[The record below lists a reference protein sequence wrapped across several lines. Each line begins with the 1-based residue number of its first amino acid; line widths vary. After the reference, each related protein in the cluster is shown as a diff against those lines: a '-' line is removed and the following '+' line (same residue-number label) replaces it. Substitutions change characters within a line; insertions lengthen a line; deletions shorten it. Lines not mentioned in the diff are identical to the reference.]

1 LATSL
6 QATGYSL
13 FQPET
18 KNKNIQLILLILSK
32 KIKIQTNQI
41 IQLRA
46 LSYELSA
53 VQSTRRGNML
63 KTRITELF
71 GIERPIVQG
80 GLMWI
85 ARAELAAAVGNAGG
99 IGFMTA
105 LTFEDA
111 EDLRAEIRKC
121 REMTDKPFGINL
133 TFLPSLRT
141 IDYPAYIKVCIEEGI
156 KFIETA
162 GRNPEPYMDQLK
174 AAGIKV
180 VHKCTSVRHAIKAEK
195 IGCDVVSIDGF
206 EAAGHPGE
214 DDVTS
219 LILIPLTRDAISLPI
234 IASGGFAD
242 GRGLVGCLGLG
253 ADGMNMGT
261 RFVATKEAPVHEN
274 VKQALVNHGERDT
287 RLIMRTLRNTERV
300 LHNPIVDK
308 VLDIE
313 SKGDTKIEDIAPFVS
328 GMVGKE
334 MLDDGEMEKGVLSAG
349 QSMGLVKDI
358 PSCRELFDRIMAEA
372 EAIINS
378 KFAQA
383 IK

>member
-1 LATSL
+1 
-6 QATGYSL
+6 
-13 FQPET
+13 
-18 KNKNIQLILLILSK
+18 
-32 KIKIQTNQI
+32 
-41 IQLRA
+41 
-46 LSYELSA
+46 
-53 VQSTRRGNML
+53 ML

-85 ARAELAAAVGNAGG
+85 ARAELASAVGNAGG

-105 LTFEDA
+105 LTFEEP

-156 KFIETA
+156 KFVETA

-180 VHKCTSVRHAIKAEK
+180 IHKCTSVRHAIKAEK

-219 LILIPLTRDAISLPI
+219 LILIPLTRDAIEIPI

-261 RFVATKEAPVHEN
+261 RFVATQEAPVHEN

-300 LHNPIVDK
+300 LHNPIVDQ

-313 SKGDTKIEDIAPFVS
+313 GKGNTKIEDIAPFVS
-328 GMVGKE
+328 GLVGKE
-334 MLDDGEMEKGVLSAG
+334 MLEDGEMGKGVLSAG
-349 QSMGLVKDI
+349 QSMGLVRDI
-358 PSCRELFDRIMAEA
+358 PTCQELFDRIMAEA
-372 EAIINS
+372 EGIIKE
-378 KFAQA
+378 KFSQPLN
-383 IK
+383 

>member
-1 LATSL
+1 
-6 QATGYSL
+6 
-13 FQPET
+13 
-18 KNKNIQLILLILSK
+18 
-32 KIKIQTNQI
+32 
-41 IQLRA
+41 
-46 LSYELSA
+46 
-53 VQSTRRGNML
+53 ML

-71 GIERPIVQG
+71 GIERPIIQG

-85 ARAELAAAVGNAGG
+85 ARAELASAMANAGG

-105 LTFEDA
+105 LTFPDA
-111 EDLRAEIRKC
+111 EGLRAEIRKC
-121 REMTDKPFGINL
+121 REMTAKPFGVNL
-133 TFLPSLRT
+133 TFLPSLRS
-141 IDYPAYIKVCIEEGI
+141 IDYPAYITVCIEEGI

-162 GRNPEPYMDQLK
+162 GRNPEPYMEQIK
-174 AAGIKV
+174 SAGIKV

-219 LILIPLTRDAISLPI
+219 LILIPLTRDAIDIPI

-242 GRGLVGCLGLG
+242 GRGLVGALGLG

-274 VKQALVNHGERDT
+274 VKQALVDHGERDT

-300 LHNPIVDK
+300 LHNPTVDK
-308 VLDIE
+308 VLEIE
-313 SKGDTKIEDIAPFVS
+313 SKGDTKIEDLIPYVS

-334 MLDDGEMEKGVLSAG
+334 MLDDGDMERGVLAAG
-349 QSMGLVKDI
+349 QSVGLVRDI
-358 PSCRELFDRIMAEA
+358 PTCQELLDSIMAEA
-372 EAIINS
+372 EKIINE

-383 IK
+383 IS

>member
-1 LATSL
+1 
-6 QATGYSL
+6 
-13 FQPET
+13 
-18 KNKNIQLILLILSK
+18 
-32 KIKIQTNQI
+32 
-41 IQLRA
+41 
-46 LSYELSA
+46 
-53 VQSTRRGNML
+53 ML
-63 KTRITELF
+63 KTKITELF

-85 ARAELAAAVGNAGG
+85 AVAELAAAVGNAGG

-105 LTFEDA
+105 LSFPAA
-111 EDLRAEIRKC
+111 ESLRAEIKKC
-121 REMTDKPFGINL
+121 RKLTDKPFGVNL
-133 TFLPSLRT
+133 TFLPSLRP
-141 IDYPAYIKVCIEEGI
+141 IDYPAYIDVCVEEGV

-162 GRNPEPYMDQLK
+162 GRNPEPYMEQLK
-174 AAGIKV
+174 AAGMKV
-180 VHKCTSVRHAIKAEK
+180 IHKCTSVRHAVKAEK

-219 LILIPLTRDAISLPI
+219 LILIPLTRDAINIPI

-242 GRGLVGCLGLG
+242 GRGLVGALGLG

-274 VKQALVNHGERDT
+274 VKQALISHGERDT

-300 LHNPIVDK
+300 MHNTVVDK
-308 VLDIE
+308 VLEIE
-313 SKGDTKIEDIAPFVS
+313 GRGDTKIEDIAPHVS

-334 MLDDGEMEKGVLSAG
+334 MLEDGDMEKGVLAAG
-349 QSMGLVKDI
+349 QSMGMIRDI
-358 PSCRELFDRIMAEA
+358 PTCEQLLDRIMAEA
-372 EAIINS
+372 EAIIAE

-383 IK
+383 FT

>member
-1 LATSL
+1 
-6 QATGYSL
+6 
-13 FQPET
+13 
-18 KNKNIQLILLILSK
+18 
-32 KIKIQTNQI
+32 
-41 IQLRA
+41 
-46 LSYELSA
+46 
-53 VQSTRRGNML
+53 ML

>member
-1 LATSL
+1 
-6 QATGYSL
+6 
-13 FQPET
+13 
-18 KNKNIQLILLILSK
+18 
-32 KIKIQTNQI
+32 
-41 IQLRA
+41 
-46 LSYELSA
+46 
-53 VQSTRRGNML
+53 ML

-85 ARAELAAAVGNAGG
+85 ARAELAAAVANAGG

-105 LTFEDA
+105 LTFPAADL
-111 EDLRAEIRKC
+111 LRAEIHKC
-121 REMTDKPFGINL
+121 REMTDKPFGVNL
-133 TFLPSLRT
+133 TFLPSLRP
-141 IDYPAYIKVCIEEGI
+141 IDYPAYIDVCIDEGI
-156 KFIETA
+156 K

-174 AAGIKV
+174 SAGIKV
-180 VHKCTSVRHAIKAEK
+180 VHKCTSVRHAVKAEK

-242 GRGLVGCLGLG
+242 GRGLIGCLGLG

-261 RFVATKEAPVHEN
+261 RFVATREAPVHDN
-274 VKQALVNHGERDT
+274 VKQALVKHGERDT

-300 LHNPIVDK
+300 LHNPTVDR

-313 SKGDTKIEDIAPFVS
+313 SKGNTKIEDIAPFVS
-328 GMVGKE
+328 GLVGKE
-334 MLDDGEMEKGVLSAG
+334 MLEDGEMEKGVLSAG
-349 QSMGLVKDI
+349 QSMGLVRDV
-358 PSCRELFDRIMAEA
+358 PTCRELFDRIMAEA
-372 EAIINS
+372 EAIIKE
-378 KFAQA
+378 KFAQV
-383 IK
+383 IT